1 MVGRACDSMPEFPP
15 ILRSKVVHMVLSSH
29 GVLEFGSPV
38 VPMFPEALAVSQA
51 DTLDASLEEFI
62 RLKDEAV
69 TEDEW
74 TYSKSRGNI
83 YLR

>member
-1 MVGRACDSMPEFPP
+1 
-15 ILRSKVVHMVLSSH
+15 
-29 GVLEFGSPV
+29 V